1 MELLT
6 VGLIGFVL
14 IFGTAAVMWAV
25 KDIIVP
31 YLAPKKKEPIY
42 EKIDPFAVNQ
52 TTSKDVKLS
61 EIMTLQKSV
70 FWCSNEASF
79 PDYHLAFSGYNADKT
94 CVDLEDKVVRCD
106 VEEKRVFR
114 WLPGFDLSPSVQCAA
129 QQQCYVP
136 FPIFKTSHRVI
147 KYQDIDRF
155 PIVEYILSQPQPT
168 FRALQGPGLP
178 FKGPVKKSIWSKVLY
193 LYVQGYFT
201 TTRNGGKTKLT
212 PYNHTVA
219 IDLGEGLLDAIYGL
233 TPNQEESM

>member
-1 MELLT
+1 MLSFL
-6 VGLIGFVL
+6 L
-14 IFGTAAVMWAV
+14 IFGTAIVMWAG
-25 KDIIVP
+25 KDIFLLNNDPKEAEVKSEIKDP
-31 YLAPKKKEPIY
+31 YS
-42 EKIDPFAVNQ
+42 VGQ
-52 TTSKDVKLS
+52 MTSKDVKLS

-94 CVDLEDKVVRCD
+94 CVELEDKVVRCD

-155 PIVEYILSQPQPT
+155 PIDEYILSQPQPT
-168 FRALQGPGLP
+168 FHALKGPGLP
-178 FKGPVKKSIWSKVLY
+178 FNGPAKKSIWSKVLY

-201 TTRNGGKTKLT
+201 TTRAGGETKII
-212 PYNHTVA
+212 PYNHTLAV
-219 IDLGEGLLDAIYGL
+219 DLGEGLLDAIYGL
-233 TPNQEESM
+233 TPN